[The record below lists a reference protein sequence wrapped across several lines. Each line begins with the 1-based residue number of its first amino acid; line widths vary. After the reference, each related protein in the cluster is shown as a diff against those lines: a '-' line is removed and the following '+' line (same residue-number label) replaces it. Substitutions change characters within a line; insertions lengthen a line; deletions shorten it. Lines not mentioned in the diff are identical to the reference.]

1 MGLVVRKKRVFNDTD
16 TVIDNIS
23 ALDLV
28 SFDLY
33 YTESDAPA
41 EQASSQSNKNE
52 VPEPD
57 DPNKV
62 EPIVNQGSSNS
73 QSEGDSSNDDNSSS
87 DDSGA
92 SGGQD
97 DLNNQSGD
105 SAQNNQNSGTDDTSN
120 DTSDDTSNG
129 NDSEVNPDD
138 SDNKN
143 TASQGNSPNDSNLK
157 DSDSS
162 SNSNNLDND
171 SNPFGKTS
179 MTDSINNL
187 KNNKSN
193 SSKEYEK
200 ENIDEGV
207 QEQNNKD
214 NGIEESNKLTS
225 DKRER
230 ESLED
235 LLKDTNKDTEKEI
248 QNQENENKRS
258 TIYDKSKDERV
269 SNSEAANSM
278 GLKNIIRVKDNTAVK
293 MWEKTLHSILKRA
306 LGTSVS
312 FNPNLINKRVPDAP
326 PGRESSQKSMRQVY
340 ILLDCSASMGADKFK
355 KAILSINDFIK
366 QSRKDLSK
374 VEFIV
379 IPWGDS
385 YLNVKDYLTRLNI
398 NNFKRILS
406 IDSMGWSTFIV
417 PALNYIKRRANRAD
431 LIMILTD
438 AQIFDY
444 TEASTGAYK
453 SFFTN
458 NKQRIVW
465 IVTPDYSK
473 QYLLAMDKTALK
485 DNRVIRLTN
494 K

>member
-1 MGLVVRKKRVFNDTD
+1 MGLVARKKRVFNDTD

-73 QSEGDSSNDDNSSS
+73 QSEGDSGSDDNSGS
-87 DDSGA
+87 DA

-105 SAQNNQNSGTDDTSN
+105 SAQNNQNSGTDDTS
-120 DTSDDTSNG
+120 SKG

-143 TASQGNSPNDSNLK
+143 TTSQGNSPKDSNLK

-162 SNSNNLDND
+162 SNSNNLDDD

-258 TIYDKSKDERV
+258 SIYDKSKDERV

-312 FNPNLINKRVPDAP
+312 FNPNLINKRIPDAP

-374 VEFIV
+374 VEFVV

-385 YLNVKDYLTRLNI
+385 YLNVKDYLVRLNI

-438 AQIFDY
+438 AEIFDY

>member
-41 EQASSQSNKNE
+41 EQASSQSNQNE

-73 QSEGDSSNDDNSSS
+73 QSEGDSSNDDNIGS
-87 DDSGA
+87 DGSDV

-105 SAQNNQNSGTDDTSN
+105 SAQNNQNSGTDDTYN
-120 DTSDDTSNG
+120 DTSDDASNG
-129 NDSEVNPDD
+129 NDSKVNPDD

-143 TASQGNSPNDSNLK
+143 TTSQGNNPNDSNLK
-157 DSDSS
+157 DSNSS

-258 TIYDKSKDERV
+258 SIYDKNKDERV
-269 SNSEAANSM
+269 SNSEVANSM

-374 VEFIV
+374 VEFVV

-385 YLNVKDYLTRLNI
+385 YLNVKDYLVRLNI

>member
-41 EQASSQSNKNE
+41 EQASSQSNQNE

-73 QSEGDSSNDDNSSS
+73 QSEGDSGNDDNSGS
-87 DDSGA
+87 DGSDA

-97 DLNNQSGD
+97 DLNSQSGD
-105 SAQNNQNSGTDDTSN
+105 SAQNNQ
-120 DTSDDTSNG
+120 
-129 NDSEVNPDD
+129 
-138 SDNKN
+138 
-143 TASQGNSPNDSNLK
+143 NDSNLK

-162 SNSNNLDND
+162 SNSSNLDDD

-258 TIYDKSKDERV
+258 SIYDKSKDERV

-312 FNPNLINKRVPDAP
+312 FNPNLINKRIPDAP

-374 VEFIV
+374 VEFVV

-417 PALNYIKRRANRAD
+417 PALSYIKRRANRAD

-473 QYLLAMDKTALK
+473 QYLLSMDKTALK